1 MVLGS
6 ILHQQ
11 PNRLKRSC
19 ALVLSSLM
27 SDMGP
32 AKAYL
37 AEATPAVGAPQVQME
52 NCTLEWPPLGDVS
65 AQHDDELTRLVTT
78 D

>member
-1 MVLGS
+1 
-6 ILHQQ
+6 
-11 PNRLKRSC
+11 
-19 ALVLSSLM
+19 M

-37 AEATPAVGAPQVQME
+37 AEAIPAVGAPQVQME

-65 AQHDDELTRLVTT
+65 ARHDDELTRLVTT

>member
-1 MVLGS
+1 MVLDS

-11 PNRLKRSC
+11 PNRLKRSW
-19 ALVLSSLM
+19 APVLSSLM
-27 SDMGP
+27 SETEL
-32 AKAYL
+32 AKAIPA
-37 AEATPAVGAPQVQME
+37 AEAPQVQME

-65 AQHDDELTRLVTT
+65 ARHNDELTRLVTT